1 MIPRTPWAKKTAFL
15 LSSLGLLCVATV
27 TLACCQQT
35 AVPTAPTDQT
45 LQGPFKLTTEWQT
58 FALDKP
64 FMVIPHSQDVRLL
77 LPGDDYEYVT
87 IYGSESRYV
96 SLPRSRLKRLADHHI
111 IKPEVI
117 LVTRQGQEFR
127 TSYSSRG
134 SYTHKNFGFMMLLS
148 FGIDSKRGIYYP
160 EGTEFVAL
168 KMRANTPMEIP
179 YIEWDAGVYYRAP
192 NRTWDDVHPSK
203 IVNLDTVEPVLPR
216 DVREEI
222 EAIAPA
228 DQLLEGPFKLTT
240 KWQTITLDKPLK
252 VIPYTQTLELM
263 LPMDDYQGLDVD
275 EPKSRYVIEPGRFKR
290 LADQKIT
297 QPEVILVTKQGQEFR
312 TTYGAI
318 GSTRH
323 YKGFGTFWYLGFRT
337 SFVMRKFYY
346 PKGTEFVA
354 IKVRANTPM
363 EIPYIGW
370 FANLYSQDPYETWDD
385 VDSSAIISFD

>member
-35 AVPTAPTDQT
+35 TAPTDQMI
-45 LQGPFKLTTEWQT
+45 QGPFKLTTEWQT

-64 FMVIPHSQDVRLL
+64 LMVIPHIQKAQLL
-77 LPGDDYEYVT
+77 LPEDNYEYVT
-87 IYGSESRYV
+87 IYDSESRYV
-96 SLPRSRLKRLADHHI
+96 SFGKDRLKRLADHHI

-127 TSYSSRG
+127 TNHNG
-134 SYTHKNFGFMMLLS
+134 GGGNTHKNSEFFLTMGFGA
-148 FGIDSKRGIYYP
+148 GSKKGIYYP

-168 KMRANTPMEIP
+168 KMRANTSVEIP
-179 YIEWDAGVYYRAP
+179 YIAWDAGRYALAP

-216 DVREEI
+216 DVREEV

-240 KWQTITLDKPLK
+240 KWQTIALDKPLK
-252 VIPYTQTLELM
+252 VIPHTQSVRFM
-263 LPMDDYQGLDVD
+263 LPIEDYEELEADMTPPSPHGFKD
-275 EPKSRYVIEPGRFKR
+275 RFFKR
-290 LADQKIT
+290 LADEKII
-297 QPEVILVTKQGQEFR
+297 QIEVILITQKKQEFR
-312 TTYGAI
+312 A
-318 GSTRH
+318 TRH
-323 YKGFGTFWYLGFRT
+323 TIGMTRTYKNFGAFSYLGFGTNK
-337 SFVMRKFYY
+337 SFPVGKFYY

-354 IKVRANTPM
+354 IKVRANTPI
-363 EIPYIGW
+363 EIPYLEW
-370 FANLYSQDPYETWDD
+370 FATLYYQKPDKTWND
-385 VDSSAIISFD
+385 VDPSAIISFD